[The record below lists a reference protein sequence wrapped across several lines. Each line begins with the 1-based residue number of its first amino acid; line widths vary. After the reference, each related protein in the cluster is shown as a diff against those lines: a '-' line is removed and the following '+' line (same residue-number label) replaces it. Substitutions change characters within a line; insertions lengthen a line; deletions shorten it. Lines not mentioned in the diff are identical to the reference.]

1 MSGTPPQQPR
11 KRKIGRCNDGPAPS
25 SNPTPAGAPPAA
37 DVDALVKRLRTLE
50 AENAQLK
57 HRVAASEST
66 VQHLAEHLTSSSAAA
81 RLPAPAAVQ
90 VPPRVHR
97 QVAVTHPLVAAR
109 LPAAATPTPAGT
121 AATPAP
127 LPSFPAG
134 FADNAT
140 GGGLKPARLHF
151 PGMQEPEVQL
161 LPSPSPASPPTPTT
175 SGGACDADTRGTVVR
190 QRINSPQ
197 QFYLTLLAMY
207 CSAFAHIMHGPNSA
221 HPILSL
227 ADQQR
232 ERERREFSKL
242 AHQQP
247 QPLASSSSSSLPFS
261 FSSSSS
267 LPTTGSTSTSSS
279 SADDQLHYGTAPA
292 GADVMTGLK
301 YERMLRASSLGLL
314 RLIQFRRKVVR
325 DRAQRTRR
333 LGGMGGGAA
342 ASCSK
347 FDEGDDDA
355 RPSWE

>member
-66 VQHLAEHLTSSSAAA
+66 VQHLVEHLTSSSAAA

-109 LPAAATPTPAGT
+109 LPA
-121 AATPAP
+121 PAP

-161 LPSPSPASPPTPTT
+161 LPSPASPPTPTT
-175 SGGACDADTRGTVVR
+175 SGGACDADTRGAVVR

-247 QPLASSSSSSLPFS
+247 EPLASSSSLPFS
-261 FSSSSS
+261 FSSSS

-292 GADVMTGLK
+292 GADVMTSLK